1 MTQTNIIPILNIDT
15 TEADRIIRLNHELES
30 RMTAG
35 EFDGIPLEHACRI
48 SRMVDNNNIV
58 SRWWE
63 RLLMHHLGWKKP
75 GSTDGK
81 DYGDLCAAPFEI
93 GIDNLELKTNAKAG
107 RGEIAA
113 QQMRFFENI
122 PWYMFVK
129 LNPNDNEGFRTFI
142 LHKDDVHKEI
152 FEYKDILPHVSQGS
166 GKTKGKTDTV
176 RRQMIQDTFDGNN
189 DILWGFGFNMLSPNK
204 QHVLTRWTEQ
214 YEVTVN
220 DLVNWDQF
228 KSQRLSLTSS

>member
-1 MTQTNIIPILNIDT
+1 MTQTNIPILNIDIA
-15 TEADRIIRLNHELES
+15 EADRVIKLNAELES

-35 EFDGIPLEHACRI
+35 EFDSIPLEHACRI

-75 GSTDGK
+75 GSIDGK
-81 DYGDLCAAPFEI
+81 DYGDLCAGPFEI
-93 GIDNLELKTNAKAG
+93 GVDNLELKTNAKAK

-122 PWYMFVK
+122 PWYVFVK
-129 LNPNDNEGFRTFI
+129 LNPHDNEGFRIFV
-142 LHKDDVHKEI
+142 LHKDDVHREI

-166 GKTKGKTDTV
+166 GKTTGKTDDV
-176 RRQMIQDTFDGNN
+176 RRQMIQDSFDGKN
-189 DILWGFGFNMLSPNK
+189 DILWGFGFNMLSERK
-204 QHVLTRWTEQ
+204 KHVLDRWTAN
-214 YEVTVN
+214 YEVQIS
-220 DLVNWDQF
+220 DLVNWNNF
-228 KSQRLSLTSS
+228 KEKRCVPNPK